1 MCHLPNY
8 VTRHVFSRKPLKNAV
23 FSTGNLILN
32 DSKQIEAQHVINP
45 TLAEKFVDTCP
56 KQMQPY
62 LRYCEIL
69 FYSL

>member
-1 MCHLPNY
+1 MYQLPNY

-23 FSTGNLILN
+23 FSTGNLFLN

-45 TLAEKFVDTCP
+45 TLAEKFVNTCP

-69 FYSL
+69 FYSI